1 MLLKNFPVFK
11 GDGPYI
17 PVLIEGLIRTLYF
30 RPSYPKMAGWQGIR
44 HSSLFGHCWS
54 AKIIRHQGVFGF
66 EFKGEKSEA
75 GFVCSSFMI
84 YYFPYPDEKLVE
96 VFPLATLSTVQ
107 KQNYSQIIGNFPSLG
122 QDLDYFQTGSLE
134 ICAGLSGEWMQ
145 MTISAF
151 SRQRV
156 RSRHGLS
163 LPDGRW
169 LVKPGEYESDV
180 PAWLLSY
187 AFFRSLATS
196 VSIVLDHR
204 PEPALISRYPGKI
217 MEITRNSVNTIESS
231 QVARLSLSLN
241 FGKLPQD
248 ISVPAKGFYIPRNFR
263 MQPWQNPFEG
273 GGTQLNQDNY
283 RPDFVIFSGFLG
295 SGKTT
300 LIRDLLDRQMQ
311 KNYFTAVIQNEI
323 GKENLDGKLLK
334 GECELEE
341 IDEGCVCCTLSG
353 QIRRGVSRIMDRF
366 KPDLIILETSGLANP
381 KNITE
386 DYKSIQDLVKPGP
399 LITVVDALN
408 FERVIEKS
416 MLARDQVMD
425 ADIIII
431 AKADLVQEHIQEKL
445 IKRIRKV
452 NLSARIFIGQNGRVN
467 WSDLLRFN
475 QDNKLNNQAPSP
487 PFTED
492 KEILPEMRK
501 VIGLNHADEGFETRT
516 LYLTQSID
524 RDDLLRTM
532 EKTGPG
538 VYRIKGIVDL
548 RSEDTPFLVHK
559 AGEIINLEPLS
570 KPRTDKRF
578 LVFIGQGLDQEN
590 LDLKWTTNVEG

>member
-66 EFKGEKSEA
+66 QFKGEQSEA
-75 GFVCSSFMI
+75 GFVRSSFMI
-84 YYFPYPDEKLVE
+84 YYFPHPDEKLLE

-122 QDLDYFQTGSLE
+122 QDLDFFQTGSLE
-134 ICAGLSGEWMQ
+134 LCAGLSGEWMQ
-145 MTISAF
+145 MTVSAF

-156 RSRHGLS
+156 MSRHGIS

-180 PAWLLSY
+180 PAWHLSY
-187 AFFRSLATS
+187 AFFRALATT
-196 VSIVLDHR
+196 VSIVLNQG
-204 PEPALISRYPGKI
+204 PEPALISRYPGEI
-217 MEITRNSVNTIESS
+217 MEITRDSVNTIESS
-231 QVARLSLSLN
+231 QVFKLSLRLS
-241 FGKLPQD
+241 FGELPQD
-248 ISVPAKGFYIPRNFR
+248 ISVPAKGFNIPRNFKK
-263 MQPWQNPFEG
+263 QPWQNPLEG
-273 GGTQLNQDNY
+273 EGTQLNQDNY

-300 LIRDLLDRQMQ
+300 LIRSLLDRQMQ

-323 GKENLDGKLLK
+323 GRENLDGKLLK

-381 KNITE
+381 DNIIK
-386 DYKSIQDLVKPGP
+386 DYRAIQDLVKPGP
-399 LITVVDALN
+399 VITVVDALN
-408 FERVIEKS
+408 FEDVIENS
-416 MLARDQVMD
+416 RLSSEQVRAADQ
-425 ADIIII
+425 III
-431 AKADLVQEHIQEKL
+431 AKADLVQEHVLERL
-445 IKRIRKV
+445 VKRIGKV
-452 NLSARIFIGQNGRVN
+452 NPDARIFTGQNGQVN
-467 WSDLLRFN
+467 WSDLFSIYEDSKTNRQL
-475 QDNKLNNQAPSP
+475 PSP
-487 PFTED
+487 SITED
-492 KEILPEMRK
+492 KEILPDMRK
-501 VIGLNHADEGFETRT
+501 VIGFTHADEGFETQT
-516 LYLTQSID
+516 FYFTKAFD
-524 RDDLLRTM
+524 REGLLRTM

-538 VYRIKGIVDL
+538 VYRIKGIVDF

-559 AGEIINLEPLS
+559 AGEIIDIEPLK
-570 KPRTDKRF
+570 KPLTDKRF

-590 LDLKWTTNVEG
+590 LDLEWTKVQ